1 MTIQSK
7 ATAEHLRKAPT
18 GIVGLDEITYG
29 GLPQGR
35 PTLIAG
41 AAGCGK
47 TLFALT
53 FLVKGATV
61 YDEPGVL
68 MSFEERADDLVEN
81 VNSLG
86 YDLPGLIAENKLVI
100 DYVRVERSEIEQSG
114 EYDLEGLFVRLG
126 YVTGSTLRST
136 RAIDNLRRVL
146 ESQLPDSYDLEVVDV
161 YQHPEAAA
169 EHQILAAPTLIKL
182 QPEPVRRII
191 GDLSDTERVIRSL
204 DLPAREKSTDGA
216 D

>member
-1 MTIQSK
+1 MQPEPK
-7 ATAEHLRKAPT
+7 HVLR
-18 GIVGLDEITYG
+18 L
-29 GLPQGR
+29 
-35 PTLIAG
+35 
-41 AAGCGK
+41 
-47 TLFALT
+47 
-53 FLVKGATV
+53 
-61 YDEPGVL
+61 
-68 MSFEERADDLVEN
+68 
-81 VNSLG
+81 
-86 YDLPGLIAENKLVI
+86 
-100 DYVRVERSEIEQSG
+100 
-114 EYDLEGLFVRLG
+114 

-204 DLPAREKSTDGA
+204 DLPTSEKSTDGA